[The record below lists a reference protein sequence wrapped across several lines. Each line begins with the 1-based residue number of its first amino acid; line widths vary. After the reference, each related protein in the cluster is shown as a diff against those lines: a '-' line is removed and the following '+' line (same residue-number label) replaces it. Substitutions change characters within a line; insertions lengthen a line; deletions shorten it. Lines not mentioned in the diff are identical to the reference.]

1 MSTPTPVPTPSASAT
16 PSPTP
21 TRTVSPTS
29 KPSPTPLTDIP
40 ANHKDFGYLKSV
52 KHSGGKTY
60 LVFDRAIFYSG
71 DAANAYAGAHGM
83 ETPVPNDYVI
93 VNENKKLRTLL
104 VSPSV
109 QLFESIA
116 MGHAPPDDNVKGPF
130 SDLEKFLTDHPD
142 YAPHTPFNLHYDA
155 SGRVDRIQEQFV
167 P

>member
-1 MSTPTPVPTPSASAT
+1 M
-16 PSPTP
+16 SPT
-21 TRTVSPTS
+21 R